1 MKNEFQELYKYLRNY
16 VYNSADKHAALTD
29 INHVAFVLHAETEIE
44 RQIDER

>member
-1 MKNEFQELYKYLRNY
+1 MKNEFEELYEYLRNY
-16 VYNSADKHAALTD
+16 VVSSTDKNAALQD

>member
-1 MKNEFQELYKYLRNY
+1 MKNEFEKLYEYLRNY
-16 VYNSADKHAALTD
+16 VVSSADKHAALTD